1 MPYILDMHDLHLGSI
16 DLNLLVV
23 LDALLRERNVT
34 RAASQVG
41 ITQSA
46 ASHALARLRAL
57 TGDELLVRGR
67 DGMVPTIRAEALA
80 GPVRRALEDVGR
92 VIAPPAAFD
101 PSTASLRFFIA

>member
-34 RAASQVG
+34 RAASRIG

-57 TGDELLVRGR
+57 TGDELLVRGPA
-67 DGMVPTIRAEALA
+67 GMVPTTRAESMA
-80 GPVRRALEDVGR
+80 GPVRRALEDMGR
-92 VIAPPAAFD
+92 VLAPHAAFD
-101 PSTASLRFFIA
+101 PGTASLRF